1 MQSDKGNKVSI
12 TATIITLN
20 EEGNIQACIE
30 SLTPVCDE
38 IIVVD
43 SISSDAT
50 VNIAESLGARVFIQ
64 SYLGDGPQK
73 AFGVQYAKNDWI
85 LSIDADE
92 RLDADAVDAIG
103 KLDLDRDDIDAYAF
117 RRRNFVGKH
126 WIRAAGFYPDS
137 VIRLYHKDR
146 AAYLP
151 KKGHSRVDAD
161 RVKSLPAHIVH
172 YTYRDYAHWIERINQ
187 LSTRDAWAMYEKGK
201 RANILSPVSH
211 ALIATLRKYIFK
223 GGFLH
228 GLDGATV
235 TVTTAFHA
243 YMKYLK
249 LLELQRQKQNEE
261 SV

>member
-1 MQSDKGNKVSI
+1 VNI

-20 EEGNIQACIE
+20 EEANIQACIE

-43 SISSDAT
+43 SESSDAT
-50 VNIAESLGARVFIQ
+50 VALAESSGARVYTQ
-64 SYLGDGPQK
+64 PYLGDGPQK
-73 AFGVQYAKNDWI
+73 AFGVQYARNDWI

-103 KLDLDRDDIDAYAF
+103 KLDLKRDDVDAYAF
-117 RRRNFVGKH
+117 RRRNFVGEH
-126 WIRAAGFYPDS
+126 WIRAAGFYPDT
-137 VIRLYHKDR
+137 VIRLYHKER

-151 KKGHSRVDAD
+151 KKGHSSVDAA
-161 RVKSLPAHIVH
+161 RVKALPAHIVH

-187 LSTRDAWAMYEKGK
+187 LSTRDAWAMYERGK
-201 RANILSPVSH
+201 RANSLSPLSH

-223 GGFLH
+223 GGMFQ

-235 TVTTAFHA
+235 TITTAFHA

-249 LLELQRQKQNEE
+249 LLELQKQKVREE
-261 SV
+261 KN